1 VPIPKSFATPA
12 RLEKYIN
19 GVARDRQNDELDRLR
34 NILSA
39 ALPESQRTMLDEY
52 TNLLGLRFQLDTE
65 AMIQAAFSAAREL
78 A

>member
-1 VPIPKSFATPA
+1 MPIPKSFATSA
-12 RLEKYIN
+12 RLEKYID
-19 GVARDRQNDELDRLR
+19 GVARDRQNDELDRFR